1 MDYAYRMY
9 KNVRY
14 YYEQINPAT
23 LSGAI
28 DVIVV
33 EQPNGDFHSTPF
45 HVRFGKYG
53 VFNYKEKYVDVSING
68 KECKDI
74 RMKLGENGIAFFVEE
89 ASGDVPDYLVTSPVP
104 GTGNRPT
111 TDKVLAETSR
121 TLAKHLADGRRGTK
135 PISIGGGR
143 TPPTTSPP
151 PGIATSP
158 TSVLR
163 RSKSVVR
170 GKDAE
175 KMIVEQRRTADDEK
189 LTIQERKM
197 TLPMQDSIFSMRR
210 NRSLPNLSA
219 VGLDTDDA
227 TPPSTNAS
235 STKKVSGA
243 PTVASAAAAASVAA
257 ATSVGAPTAPPST
270 PNAHKTPQ
278 RRPREKRV
286 RATKSQ
292 ILERKKPGESEEKKK
307 REGSTSSSSDSGS
320 TTPVQQ
326 KPSSF
331 TPSSPIAIKVSPSRE
346 EESSSSTLS
355 SPGGSPNLLDAADVA
370 RIAEGALSD
379 TEVERHKRDGAPMEQ
394 HGSDVAEWSWGQFP
408 KTMDEQKK
416 EKEPEKPKS
425 TSWWWWRSSDV
436 SSTPG
441 KNAAGAGGRDGG
453 AEESEGIYLD
463 DLLKQSEGA
472 DPNKLQRYIGRPSS
486 QSMDADS
493 GNGSGLTT
501 SPSSPSARSIPDEV
515 DAVAVDGHSPIPRD
529 DKTPTQESVASALH
543 AAASADEG
551 KGKPKERTTSEIFS
565 MSEDEDVTQG
575 SQEYLRDESTGKTF
589 IRSLRLSS
597 DRLKTLGLQWGANE
611 CRFSITTKFQ
621 GTTWCACNIYLYKHS
636 ERIVISDID
645 GTITKSD
652 VLGHVIPAIGGQW
665 AHAGVAELYTRIKSN
680 GYKLVYLSS
689 RAIGQASITKKYLK
703 TVEQD
708 QRVLPDGPVLLAP
721 DSVLVAFR
729 REVIERR
736 PEEFKIAA
744 LSDLKKLFPTK
755 RPFFAGFG
763 NRETDTKS
771 YRAVGIDDS
780 RILIIDPSGT
790 VKRSDCVGYK
800 SSYKCMAQDSVD
812 CIFPPILDE
821 RAQKKPALTALSFSR
836 PQTNSSYTFWASDRG
851 NVSDDELAK
860 YETARKK
867 KDKKK

>member
-68 KECKDI
+68 KEVKDI

-89 ASGDVPDYLVTSPVP
+89 TSGIVPDYLVTSPVP
-104 GTGNRPT
+104 GFPRPT

-121 TLAKHLADGRRGTK
+121 TLEKHLADGRHGSK
-135 PISIGGGR
+135 AIPIGGVR
-143 TPPTTSPP
+143 TPPPGSPP
-151 PGIATSP
+151 GGFATSP
-158 TSVLR
+158 TSVIR
-163 RSKSVVR
+163 RSKSMVR
-170 GKDAE
+170 GRVAAKLIGEGRKA
-175 KMIVEQRRTADDEK
+175 ADDEV
-189 LTIQERKM
+189 TIQQRKM
-197 TLPMQDSIFSMRR
+197 TLPMLDSIFSMRR
-210 NRSLPNLSA
+210 NRSLPNLSST
-219 VGLDTDDA
+219 GLEPEPA
-227 TPPSTNAS
+227 SQSSSSQSKKTP
-235 STKKVSGA
+235 VA
-243 PTVASAAAAASVAA
+243 PTVSTTAASTTTAA
-257 ATSVGAPTAPPST
+257 PSVSVGAPPVSSNT
-270 PNAHKTPQ
+270 PNAHKTAQ
-278 RRPREKRV
+278 RKTRYRG
-286 RATKSQ
+286 TKSHYQ
-292 ILERKKPGESEEKKK
+292 ERKKQPKESDDKKK
-307 REGSTSSSSDSGS
+307 REGSTSSSDSGPP
-320 TTPVQQ
+320 TPIQSG
-326 KPSSF
+326 KPSAF
-331 TPSSPIAIKVSPSRE
+331 TSSNPIAINVTRE
-346 EESSSSTLS
+346 EDRGESSSSSTLS
-355 SPGGSPNLLDAADVA
+355 SPSNSLLDANDAA

-425 TSWWWWRSSDV
+425 TSWWWWRSSAA
-436 SSTPG
+436 SSTPD
-441 KNAAGAGGRDGG
+441 KKAAGGQTGG
-453 AEESEGIYLD
+453 AEESALFPFIWTIDDADKEGIYLD

-501 SPSSPSARSIPDEV
+501 SPSSPSARSIPDDV
-515 DAVAVDGHSPIPRD
+515 AAVDGLHDKDLSIPYQ
-529 DKTPTQESVASALH
+529 TA
-543 AAASADEG
+543 
-551 KGKPKERTTSEIFS
+551 
-565 MSEDEDVTQG
+565 MSEDEDITQG
-575 SQEYLRDESTGKTF
+575 SDEFLRDEKTGMTYF
-589 IRSLRLSS
+589 RSLRLSS

-621 GTTWCACNIYLYKHS
+621 GTTWCACNIYLYKHT
-636 ERIVISDID
+636 EKIVISDID

-755 RPFFAGFG
+755 KPFFAGFG

-821 RAQKKPALTALSFSR
+821 RAQKKPILTALSFSR
-836 PQTNSSYTFWASDRG
+836 PQTDSSYTFWANADKG

-860 YETARKK
+860 YEARRKK
-867 KDKKK
+867 KK

>member
-1 MDYAYRMY
+1 MDYALRMFQ
-9 KNVRY
+9 NVRY
-14 YYEQINPAT
+14 YYGQINPAT

-28 DVIVV
+28 DMIVV
-33 EQPNGDFHSTPF
+33 EQPNGDFLSTPW

-53 VFNYKEKYVDVSING
+53 VFNNQDKYVDVTING
-68 KECKDI
+68 KEVKGI
-74 RMKLGENGIAFFVEE
+74 RMKLGENGIAYFVEE
-89 ASGDVPDYLVTSPVP
+89 TSGVVPDYLVTSPVP
-104 GTGNRPT
+104 GIGNRPT

-121 TLAKHLADGRRGTK
+121 TLEKHLADGRNGSK
-135 PISIGGGR
+135 PMSIGGGR
-143 TPPTTSPP
+143 TPPPGSPP
-151 PGIATSP
+151 SGFATSP
-158 TSVLR
+158 TSVIR
-163 RSKSVVR
+163 RSKSMVR
-170 GKDAE
+170 GRLADKKIGEGRKA
-175 KMIVEQRRTADDEK
+175 ADDEV
-189 LTIQERKM
+189 TIQQRKM
-197 TLPMQDSIFSMRR
+197 TLPMLDSIFSMRR

-219 VGLDTDDA
+219 VGLDTADEVS
-227 TPPSTNAS
+227 PNSN
-235 STKKVSGA
+235 STKKAPAA
-243 PTVASAAAAASVAA
+243 PTVPTSTASTTAAAAAGTPAA
-257 ATSVGAPTAPPST
+257 WSSTT

-278 RRPREKRV
+278 RRVPRV

-292 ILERKKPGESEEKKK
+292 ILEKKKPKETIDEKKK
-307 REGSTSSSSDSGS
+307 IREGSTSSSSSDSGS
-320 TTPVQQ
+320 TTPVQS
-326 KPSSF
+326 KPSPF
-331 TPSSPIAIKVSPSRE
+331 TPSSPIAINVFPSRE
-346 EESSSSTLS
+346 EDRGGLSSSSSSTLS
-355 SPGGSPNLLDAADVA
+355 SPSPSLLDAADAA

-425 TSWWWWRSSDV
+425 TSWWWWRSSAANNT
-436 SSTPG
+436 TPD
-441 KNAAGAGGRDGG
+441 KKTRGGETPG

-501 SPSSPSARSIPDEV
+501 SPSSPSARSMPDEV
-515 DAVAVDGHSPIPRD
+515 TAID

-543 AAASADEG
+543 AASIEERKEKAEG
-551 KGKPKERTTSEIFS
+551 ERKERTISEIFS

-575 SQEYLRDESTGKTF
+575 SEEYDEQTGMTYF
-589 IRSLRLSS
+589 RSLRLSS
-597 DRLKTLGLQWGANE
+597 DRLKSLGLQWGANE

-621 GTTWCACNIYLYKHS
+621 GTTWCACNIYLYKHT
-636 ERIVISDID
+636 EKIVISDID

-755 RPFFAGFG
+755 APFFAGFG

-821 RAQKKPALTALSFSR
+821 RAQKKPNMTTLSFSR
-836 PQTNSSYTFWASDRG
+836 PQTSSSYTFWASDKG

-860 YETARKK
+860 YEAGRKKK

>member
-1 MDYAYRMY
+1 MY

-33 EQPNGDFHSTPF
+33 EQPSGDFHSTPF

-89 ASGDVPDYLVTSPVP
+89 TNEEVPDYLVTSPVP
-104 GTGNRPT
+104 GMGNRPT

-121 TLAKHLADGRRGTK
+121 TLAKHLADGRKGTN
-135 PISIGGGR
+135 PIPIGGAR
-143 TPPTTSPP
+143 TPPPGSPP

-158 TSVLR
+158 TSVIR
-163 RSKSVVR
+163 RSKSMVR
-170 GKDAE
+170 GRNMD
-175 KMIVEQRRTADDEK
+175 KMMRTAADDEQ
-189 LTIQERKM
+189 TAQQRKM
-197 TLPMQDSIFSMRR
+197 TLPMLDSIFSTRR
-210 NRSLPNLSA
+210 NRSLPNLSEM
-219 VGLDTDDA
+219 GLDTTEA
-227 TPPSTNAS
+227 VVPPTSA
-235 STKKVSGA
+235 TKKAPAA
-243 PTVASAAAAASVAA
+243 PTVVTTTVS
-257 ATSVGAPTAPPST
+257 TTTPSTGTTPVSTTT
-270 PNAHKTPQ
+270 PNAQKTAT
-278 RRPREKRV
+278 RRPREKRT
-286 RATKSQ
+286 RATKSLVQ
-292 ILERKKPGESEEKKK
+292 EKKKPITNEDKKK
-307 REGSTSSSSDSGS
+307 REGSTSSSSSSGS
-320 TTPVQQ
+320 TTPVQS
-326 KPSSF
+326 KPSPF

-346 EESSSSTLS
+346 GDRDGLSSSSSSTLS
-355 SPGGSPNLLDAADVA
+355 SPSPSLLDAADAA

-379 TEVERHKRDGAPMEQ
+379 TEVERHRRDGAPMEQ
-394 HGSDVAEWSWGQFP
+394 HGSDVAEWKWGQLP

-425 TSWWWWRSSDV
+425 SWWWSWSKSGA
-436 SSTPG
+436 SSTPD
-441 KNAAGAGGRDGG
+441 KKDKGARDPN

-515 DAVAVDGHSPIPRD
+515 TAVDAVEDR
-529 DKTPTQESVASALH
+529 TPTQESVASALH
-543 AAASADEG
+543 ASIEERQRQAQTQG
-551 KGKPKERTTSEIFS
+551 QRRQRTTSEIFP

-575 SQEYLRDESTGKTF
+575 SEEVLRDENTGMRYF
-589 IRSLRLSS
+589 RSLRLSS
-597 DRLKTLGLQWGANE
+597 DRLKKLGLQWGANE

-621 GTTWCACNIYLYKHS
+621 GTTWCACNIYLYKHN
-636 ERIVISDID
+636 EKIVISDID

-755 RPFFAGFG
+755 APFFAGFG

-821 RAQKKPALTALSFSR
+821 RARKKPNMTALSFSR
-836 PQTNSSYTFWASDRG
+836 PQTTSSYTFWSTDKG

-860 YETARKK
+860 YEAGRKK
-867 KDKKK
+867 K

>member
-33 EQPNGDFHSTPF
+33 EQPNGDFLSTPF

-53 VFNYKEKYVDVSING
+53 VFNYKEKWVDVSING
-68 KECKDI
+68 KEAKEL

-89 ASGDVPDYLVTSPVP
+89 TSGEVPEYLVTSPLP
-104 GTGNRPT
+104 GNNNRPT

-121 TLAKHLADGRRGTK
+121 TLEQHLAGQGSK
-135 PISIGGGR
+135 PINIKGGC
-143 TPPTTSPP
+143 TPP
-151 PGIATSP
+151 PGSPPVGYATSP
-158 TSVLR
+158 TSQMR
-163 RSKSVVR
+163 RSKSMVR
-170 GKDAE
+170 GRHADKERKA
-175 KMIVEQRRTADDEK
+175 ADDE
-189 LTIQERKM
+189 LSIQQRKM
-197 TLPMQDSIFSMRR
+197 TLPLLDSIFSMRR
-210 NRSLPNLSA
+210 NRSLPNLSTA
-219 VGLDTDDA
+219 GLDTDDL
-227 TPPSTNAS
+227 TS
-235 STKKVSGA
+235 SGVSNTKRSPAA
-243 PTVASAAAAASVAA
+243 PAAAVNQS
-257 ATSVGAPTAPPST
+257 ATTTTSTAIETTPTAT
-270 PNAHKTPQ
+270 KTPQ
-278 RRPREKRV
+278 RRVPRV

-292 ILERKKPGESEEKKK
+292 ILEKKKPKENDDKKK
-307 REGSTSSSSDSGS
+307 REGSTSSSSSESGT
-320 TTPVQQ
+320 TTPTQSSAPS
-326 KPSSF
+326 KPGF
-331 TPSSPIAIKVSPSRE
+331 VPSNPISIKVSRDDDRE
-346 EESSSSTLS
+346 LSSSASSSTLS
-355 SPGGSPNLLDAADVA
+355 SPAQSLLDTADAA

-379 TEVERHKRDGAPMEQ
+379 TEVERHKRDAPMEQ

-408 KTMDEQKK
+408 KTMDEQNK
-416 EKEPEKPKS
+416 EKEPEKPKA
-425 TSWWWWRSSDV
+425 TSWWWWRNSS
-436 SSTPG
+436 SATPDKKG
-441 KNAAGAGGRDGG
+441 AAGAAGGIRSPG
-453 AEESEGIYLD
+453 AEESEGIYLE
-463 DLLKQSEGA
+463 DLLTGTAGVDQS
-472 DPNKLQRYIGRPSS
+472 KLQRYIGRPSS

-501 SPSSPSARSIPDEV
+501 SPSSPSARSVPDEV
-515 DAVAVDGHSPIPRD
+515 TCVEGLD
-529 DKTPTQESVASALH
+529 DKTPTQESVVSVLNGAV
-543 AAASADEG
+543 AAVEG
-551 KGKPKERTTSEIFS
+551 RDGERKKERTTSEIFA

-575 SQEYLRDESTGKTF
+575 SEEYVRDTNNGKIYF
-589 IRSLRLSS
+589 RSLRLSS
-597 DRLKTLGLQWGANE
+597 ERLKTLGLQWGANE

-621 GTTWCACNIYLYKHS
+621 GTTWCACNIYLYKHT

-665 AHAGVAELYTRIKSN
+665 AHAGVAELYTRIKAN

-708 QRVLPDGPVLLAP
+708 SRVLPDGPVLLAP

-744 LSDLKKLFPTK
+744 LSDLKKLFPSK
-755 RPFFAGFG
+755 SPFFAGFG

-771 YRAVGIDDS
+771 YRAVNIDDS
-780 RILIIDPSGT
+780 RILIIDPSGI
-790 VKRSDCVGYK
+790 VKRSDCFGYK

-821 RAQKKPALTALSFSR
+821 RAQKKPHLTRLSFTR
-836 PQTNSSYTFWASDRG
+836 PQTSSAYTYWVSDKG

-860 YETARKK
+860 YEAGRKK
-867 KDKKK
+867 KK